1 MFLLMECFRT
11 RIKDLAEVLHVN
23 DSLVSKWRNHKRLI
37 NPKSA
42 YADLICQ
49 YYLSLDQENN
59 FHTIKTLLS
68 DDYEQIDKADENV
81 LPHLLKKWLT
91 EVLDQLDDSKITLD
105 SNSYT
110 TQISVYHYDSGRKSR
125 LKNAGNPE
133 NLPPNQEFLIFDCN
147 ENSWRQQDS
156 SF

>member
-1 MFLLMECFRT
+1 MNNNPPSHLFLLMECFRT

-37 NPKSA
+37 NPKSD

-91 EVLDQLDDSKITLD
+91 EVPDQLDDSKITLD

-110 TQISVYHYDSGRKSR
+110 TQISVYHYDSGREKAVLR
-125 LKNAGNPE
+125 MLETLK
-133 NLPPNQEFLIFDCN
+133 NLPPNQEFLIFDC
-147 ENSWRQQDS
+147 
-156 SF
+156 